1 MRKKKLQH
9 SLHLLLPEYHVSPR
23 TICPH
28 RLRSAFRYTWRSVAV
43 LIAVQVAREVLCI
56 LFPGWIDLIA
66 WVGFMATCPLIWLLV
81 VKLIDLNTAGIS
93 CEQDCYTLRY
103 SKGFSLHQVIIR
115 PQRIA
120 KIKIVQ
126 SILQKRTGRC
136 DVYVFSY
143 SEGRQLHHVRDL
155 NREQAEKLFGIE

>member
-1 MRKKKLQH
+1 M
-9 SLHLLLPEYHVSPR
+9 STSAA
-23 TICPH
+23 ICF
-28 RLRSAFRYTWRSVAV
+28 SIWRSVAV
-43 LIAVQVAREVLCI
+43 LIAVQVAREVLRI

-66 WVGFMATCPLIWLLV
+66 WVGFMATCPLIWLLI

-143 SEGRQLHHVRDL
+143 SDGRQLHHIRDL
-155 NREQAEKLFGIE
+155 NREHAEKLLGIE